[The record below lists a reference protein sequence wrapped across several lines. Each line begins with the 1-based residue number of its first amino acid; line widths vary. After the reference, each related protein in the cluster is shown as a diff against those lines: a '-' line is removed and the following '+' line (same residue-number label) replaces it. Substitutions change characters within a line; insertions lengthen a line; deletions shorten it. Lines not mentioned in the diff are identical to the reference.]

1 MARGRGSLGLGKRGS
16 GKLAGGMNSVFQAN
30 LQRQNQNK
38 RRGFDNLGGMLSG
51 LVGGGNVSQY
61 GQQNIDFQSDLR
73 DDIYDKTTIN
83 VTGEGYE
90 NKFDENGNLISKLT
104 GINKDIYDQSG
115 NLTGVNKD
123 IYDQSGDLT
132 TMFGNQMK
140 DYNSGGFEAMEQRRL
155 ERMRALT
162 SEDNERRAQQIRERN
177 LNTGAS
183 SYGVMQGQLAENNY
197 LNQQDL
203 GYQNNAFNQA
213 IQGGQYLSGQR
224 TGVRDSMFAA
234 ASPANTMLGQQMS
247 KINAV
252 GNVNAL
258 AKSGTMLAD
267 QQAAAAEAKSK
278 GKNKFWGSLLEFGG
292 NALIPGAGTV
302 AKAALYA

>member
-1 MARGRGSLGLGKRGS
+1 MARGRGNLGLGKRGS
-16 GKLAGGMNSVFQAN
+16 GKLAGGMNSVFQTN

-73 DDIYDKTTIN
+73 DDIYDKTTVD
-83 VTGEGYE
+83 VTGPGYE
-90 NKFDENGNLISKLT
+90 NKFDENGNLIS
-104 GINKDIYDQSG
+104 

-183 SYGVMQGQLAENNY
+183 SYGVMQGQIAENNY

-224 TGVRDSMFAA
+224 TGTQDSMLTA

>member
-1 MARGRGSLGLGKRGS
+1 MEIQGQEIRMATLGGNRYNRMNTGSRAAGQGGSSTPMPKFAKATSGVTPRG
-16 GKLAGGMNSVFQAN
+16 
-30 LQRQNQNK
+30 
-38 RRGFDNLGGMLSG
+38 GFNFANLGGMLSG
-51 LVGGGNVSQY
+51 FAGGKNVSQY
-61 GQQNIDFQSDLR
+61 GQQNIDFQKDLR
-73 DDIYDKTTIN
+73 DDIYDKTTID
-83 VTGEGYE
+83 VTGVGYE
-90 NKFDENGNLISKLT
+90 NKFDENGNLIS
-104 GINKDIYDQSG
+104 

-203 GYQNNAFNQA
+203 GYQNNAFSQA
-213 IQGGQYLSGQR
+213 IQGGEYLSGQR
-224 TGVRDSMFAA
+224 TGAQNSMLAA
-234 ASPANTMLGQQMS
+234 ADPANTMLANQMT
-247 KINAV
+247 K
-252 GNVNAL
+252 VNATGNL
-258 AKSGTMLAD
+258 AALSKSGTMLAD

-278 GKNKFWGSLLEFGG
+278 GKNKFWNSVLKMGG
-292 NALIPGAGTV
+292 NAISPGLGTI
-302 AKAALYA
+302 ASGLFT

>member
-1 MARGRGSLGLGKRGS
+1 MAGFLNNLNKMFQPQVTGRPGS
-16 GKLAGGMNSVFQAN
+16 GGYTGVGGTAYGGAT
-30 LQRQNQNK
+30 LNK
-38 RRGFDNLGGMLSG
+38 PISHNLGGMLSG
-51 LVGGGNVSQY
+51 LIGGGNVSQY

-73 DDIYDKTTIN
+73 DDIYDKTTVD
-83 VTGEGYE
+83 VTGPGYE
-90 NKFDENGNLISKLT
+90 NKFDENGNLIS
-104 GINKDIYDQSG
+104 

-183 SYGVMQGQLAENNY
+183 SYGVMQGQIAENNY

-224 TGVRDSMFAA
+224 TGTQDSMLTA

-267 QQAAAAEAKSK
+267 QQAAAAEAKANS
-278 GKNKFWGSLLEFGG
+278 KNKFWGSIA
-292 NALIPGAGTV
+292 NMVVPGAGN
-302 AKAALYA
+302 LFG

>member
-1 MARGRGSLGLGKRGS
+1 MARGRLGSVSEFKKT

-61 GQQNIDFQSDLR
+61 GQQNIDFQKDLR
-73 DDIYDKTTIN
+73 DDIYDKTTVD
-83 VTGEGYE
+83 VTGVGYE
-90 NKFDENGNLISKLT
+90 NKFDENGNLIS
-104 GINKDIYDQSG
+104 

-132 TMFGNQMK
+132 NMFGNQMK

-162 SEDNERRAQQIRERN
+162 SEDNKQRALQMRERN
-177 LNTGAS
+177 QNTGAS
-183 SYGVMQGQLAENNY
+183 LYQQYYGSRAEGDR
-197 LNQQDL
+197 LNRQDL
-203 GYQNNAFNQA
+203 GYQEAAFNQA

-224 TGVRDSMFAA
+224 TGVQNSMLTA

-258 AKSGTMLAD
+258 AESGTMLAD

-278 GKNKFWGSLLEFGG
+278 GKNKFWGSLLELGG
-292 NALIPGAGTV
+292 
-302 AKAALYA
+302 KA

>member
-1 MARGRGSLGLGKRGS
+1 MAGFLNNLNKMFQPQVTGRPGS
-16 GKLAGGMNSVFQAN
+16 GGYTGVGGTAYGGAT
-30 LQRQNQNK
+30 LNK
-38 RRGFDNLGGMLSG
+38 PISHNLGGMLSG
-51 LVGGGNVSQY
+51 LIGGGNVSQY

-73 DDIYDKTTIN
+73 DDIYDKTTVD
-83 VTGEGYE
+83 VTGPGYE
-90 NKFDENGNLISKLT
+90 NKFDENGNLIS
-104 GINKDIYDQSG
+104 

-213 IQGGQYLSGQR
+213 IAGGQYLSGQR
-224 TGVRDSMFAA
+224 TGAQNSMIAA
-234 ASPANTMLGQQMS
+234 TGNANTMLTNQMAKVDATTGFDLQADAITGMYNQKAVAANS
-247 KINAV
+247 KAN
-252 GNVNAL
+252 
-258 AKSGTMLAD
+258 S
-267 QQAAAAEAKSK
+267 
-278 GKNKFWGSLLEFGG
+278 KNKFWGSIA
-292 NALIPGAGTV
+292 NMVVPGAGT
-302 AKAALYA
+302 LFG

>member
-1 MARGRGSLGLGKRGS
+1 MARGRGELGLGKRGS

-73 DDIYDKTTIN
+73 DDIYDKTTVD
-83 VTGEGYE
+83 VTGVGYE
-90 NKFDENGNLISKLT
+90 NKFDENGNLIS
-104 GINKDIYDQSG
+104 

-162 SEDNERRAQQIRERN
+162 SEDNERRAQQIKERDQ
-177 LNTGAS
+177 NTGAS
-183 SYGVMQGQLAENNY
+183 LYQQYYNSRAEGDR
-197 LNQQDL
+197 LNREDL
-203 GYQNNAFNQA
+203 GFQNNAYAQA
-213 IQGGQYLSGQR
+213 IQGGNYLSNQR
-224 TGVRDSMFAA
+224 AGTQNSMIAATGG
-234 ASPANTMLGQQMS
+234 ANTMLANQMANVDATTGYDLEADAITGMYNQKAVAANS
-247 KINAV
+247 KAN
-252 GNVNAL
+252 
-258 AKSGTMLAD
+258 S
-267 QQAAAAEAKSK
+267 
-278 GKNKFWGSLLEFGG
+278 KNKFWGSLLEFGG
-292 NALIPGAGTV
+292 NAIMPGAGTV
-302 AKAALYA
+302 AKGLFT

>member
-1 MARGRGSLGLGKRGS
+1 MARGRLGSVSEFKKT

-61 GQQNIDFQSDLR
+61 GQQNIDFQKDLR
-73 DDIYDKTTIN
+73 DDIYDKTTVD
-83 VTGEGYE
+83 VTGVGYE
-90 NKFDENGNLISKLT
+90 NKFDENGNLIS
-104 GINKDIYDQSG
+104 

-162 SEDNERRAQQIRERN
+162 SEDNEQRALEMRERN
-177 LNTGAS
+177 QNTGAS
-183 SYGVMQGQLAENNY
+183 LYQQYYGSRAEGDR
-197 LNQQDL
+197 LNRQDL
-203 GYQNNAFNQA
+203 GYQEAAFNQA

-224 TGVRDSMFAA
+224 TGVQNSMLTA

-258 AKSGTMLAD
+258 AESGTMLAD

>member
-1 MARGRGSLGLGKRGS
+1 MAEKYIPSSTAAYRPQGRAVGKGKGS
-16 GKLAGGMNSVFQAN
+16 GKLAGGMNSVFQTN

-73 DDIYDKTTIN
+73 DDIYDKTTVD
-83 VTGEGYE
+83 VTGPGYE
-90 NKFDENGNLISKLT
+90 NKFDENGNLIS
-104 GINKDIYDQSG
+104 

-162 SEDNERRAQQIRERN
+162 SEDNEQRALQMRERN
-177 LNTGAS
+177 QNTGAS
-183 SYGVMQGQLAENNY
+183 LYQQYYGSRAEGDR
-197 LNQQDL
+197 LNRQDL
-203 GYQNNAFNQA
+203 GYQEAAFNQA

-224 TGVRDSMFAA
+224 TGVQDSMLTA

-267 QQAAAAEAKSK
+267 QQAAAAEAKANS
-278 GKNKFWGSLLEFGG
+278 KNKFWGSIA
-292 NALIPGAGTV
+292 NMVVPGAGN
-302 AKAALYA
+302 LFG

>member
-1 MARGRGSLGLGKRGS
+1 MAHRPGHR
-16 GKLAGGMNSVFQAN
+16 AGGGSRRGKYGRAEGATPRPGPNNNLAN
-30 LQRQNQNK
+30 LIGAGA
-38 RRGFDNLGGMLSG
+38 GFLTG
-51 LVGGGNVSQY
+51 GGGNVSQY
-61 GQQNIDFQSDLR
+61 GQQNIDFQKDLR
-73 DDIYDKTTIN
+73 DDIYDKTTVD
-83 VTGEGYE
+83 VTGVGYE
-90 NKFDENGNLISKLT
+90 NKFDENGNLIS
-104 GINKDIYDQSG
+104 

-123 IYDQSGDLT
+123 IYDQSGNLT

-213 IQGGQYLSGQR
+213 IAGGQYLSGQR
-224 TGVRDSMFAA
+224 TGAQNSMIAA
-234 ASPANTMLGQQMS
+234 TGNANTMLTNQMAKVDATTGFDLQADAITGMYNQKAVAANS
-247 KINAV
+247 KAN
-252 GNVNAL
+252 
-258 AKSGTMLAD
+258 S
-267 QQAAAAEAKSK
+267 
-278 GKNKFWGSLLEFGG
+278 KNKFWGSIA
-292 NALIPGAGTV
+292 NMVVPGAGT
-302 AKAALYA
+302 LFG

>member
-1 MARGRGSLGLGKRGS
+1 MARGRGNLGLGKRGS
-16 GKLAGGMNSVFQAN
+16 GKLAGGMNSVFQTN

-73 DDIYDKTTIN
+73 DDIYDKTTVD
-83 VTGEGYE
+83 VTGPGYE
-90 NKFDENGNLISKLT
+90 NKFDENGNLIS
-104 GINKDIYDQSG
+104 

-183 SYGVMQGQLAENNY
+183 SYGVMQGQIAENNY

-224 TGVRDSMFAA
+224 TGTQDSMLTA

-267 QQAAAAEAKSK
+267 QQAAAAEAKANS
-278 GKNKFWGSLLEFGG
+278 KNKFWGSIA
-292 NALIPGAGTV
+292 NMVVPGAGN
-302 AKAALYA
+302 LFG

>member
-30 LQRQNQNK
+30 LQRQNQNE
-38 RRGFDNLGGMLSG
+38 RRGFGNLKGMLSG
-51 LVGGGNVSQY
+51 LVGGGNVSEY
-61 GQQNIDFQSDLR
+61 GQQNIDFQKDLR
-73 DDIYDKTTIN
+73 DDIYDKTTVD
-83 VTGEGYE
+83 VTGVGYE
-90 NKFDENGNLISKLT
+90 NKFDENGNLIS
-104 GINKDIYDQSG
+104 

-162 SEDNERRAQQIRERN
+162 SEDNEQRALQMRERN
-177 LNTGAS
+177 QNTGAS
-183 SYGVMQGQLAENNY
+183 LYQQYYGSRAEGDR
-197 LNQQDL
+197 LNRQDL
-203 GYQNNAFNQA
+203 GYQEAAFNQA

-224 TGVRDSMFAA
+224 TGVQDSMLTA

-267 QQAAAAEAKSK
+267 QQAAAAEVKSK